1 MRKPSKSGL
10 THFCYTIFLWNFSP
24 YITYSHLSSHFINK
38 KRVTF
43 LQLDLRRNATRCKS
57 YYNRMK
63 QKFQMVF
70 GENFPKLLPQH
81 QLIDRFDQIDRLTS
95 GDKCNRRTVHHGNAV
110 GSIVT
115 IKRHR
120 EGWEFCVIQVYRHGN
135 LLLTI
140 RSLFREFR
148 YWERAE
154 SILKILNIKLFVLIC
169 PGIVLILIVLI
180 FRCLLIREPHMS
192 KVTCFSAALSG
203 KTKYR
208 RIRL

>member
-1 MRKPSKSGL
+1 
-10 THFCYTIFLWNFSP
+10 
-24 YITYSHLSSHFINK
+24 
-38 KRVTF
+38 
-43 LQLDLRRNATRCKS
+43 
-57 YYNRMK
+57 MK

-70 GENFPKLLPQH
+70 GENFPKLLPQR

-148 YWERAE
+148 Y
-154 SILKILNIKLFVLIC
+154 
-169 PGIVLILIVLI
+169 
-180 FRCLLIREPHMS
+180 
-192 KVTCFSAALSG
+192 
-203 KTKYR
+203 
-208 RIRL
+208 